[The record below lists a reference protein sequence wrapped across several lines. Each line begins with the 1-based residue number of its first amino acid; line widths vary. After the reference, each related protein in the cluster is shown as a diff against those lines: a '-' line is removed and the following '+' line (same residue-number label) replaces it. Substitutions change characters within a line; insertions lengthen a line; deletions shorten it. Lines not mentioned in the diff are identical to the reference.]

1 MAIDII
7 WKDRKLVNPR
17 KIKLKNI
24 VTEEVIDYEIQD
36 DLENV
41 IEESDTLIN
50 ATTLNIM
57 TTSINEQ
64 MKSFDNFTAEV
75 NESLNNFKTTKES
88 ELNEWKENYKTEFQN
103 ELSNLGSNYLQ
114 VIAVEEYEVE

>member
-41 IEESDTLIN
+41 IEESDTPIN

-57 TTSINEQ
+57 TTSINKQ
-64 MKSFDNFTAEV
+64 MNSFDNFTAEV
-75 NESLNNFKTTKES
+75 NENLNNFKTTKES

>member
-41 IEESDTLIN
+41 IEESDTPIN

-57 TTSINEQ
+57 TKSINEQ
-64 MKSFDNFTAEV
+64 MNSFANFTAEV

>member
-1 MAIDII
+1 MAIDIV

-24 VTEEVIDYEIQD
+24 LTEEVIDYEIQD

-41 IEESDTLIN
+41 IEESDTPIN

-64 MKSFDNFTAEV
+64 MNSFANFTAEV

>member
-1 MAIDII
+1 MAIDIV

-41 IEESDTLIN
+41 IEESDTPIN

-57 TTSINEQ
+57 TTSINKQ
-64 MKSFDNFTAEV
+64 MNSFANFTAEI
-75 NESLNNFKTTKES
+75 NESLNTFKTTKES

-114 VIAVEEYEVE
+114 IIAVEEYEVE

>member
-41 IEESDTLIN
+41 IEESDTPIN

-57 TTSINEQ
+57 TTSINKQ
-64 MKSFDNFTAEV
+64 MNSFDNFTAEV
-75 NESLNNFKTTKES
+75 NENLNNFKTTKES

-114 VIAVEEYEVE
+114 VIAIEEYEVE

>member
-41 IEESDTLIN
+41 IEESDTPIN

-64 MKSFDNFTAEV
+64 MNSFTNFTAEV
-75 NESLNNFKTTKES
+75 NENLNNFKTTKES

-114 VIAVEEYEVE
+114 VIAVEEYTVE

>member
-41 IEESDTLIN
+41 IEESDTPIN

-64 MKSFDNFTAEV
+64 MNSFTNFTAEV
-75 NESLNNFKTTKES
+75 NENLNNFKTTKES

>member
-1 MAIDII
+1 MAIDIV

-41 IEESDTLIN
+41 IEESDTPIN

-57 TTSINEQ
+57 TTSINKQ
-64 MKSFDNFTAEV
+64 MNSFANFAAEV

>member
-17 KIKLKNI
+17 KIKLKNL

-41 IEESDTLIN
+41 IEESDTPIN

-57 TTSINEQ
+57 TTSINKQ
-64 MKSFDNFTAEV
+64 MNSFDNFTAEV
-75 NESLNNFKTTKES
+75 NENLNNFKTTKES
-88 ELNEWKENYKTEFQN
+88 ELNEWKENYKTDFQN

>member
-41 IEESDTLIN
+41 IEESDTPIN

-57 TTSINEQ
+57 TTSINKQ
-64 MKSFDNFTAEV
+64 MNSFTNFTAEV
-75 NESLNNFKTTKES
+75 NENLNNFKTTKES

-114 VIAVEEYEVE
+114 VIAVEEYTVE

>member
-41 IEESDTLIN
+41 IEESDTPIN

-64 MKSFDNFTAEV
+64 MNSFDNFTAEV
-75 NESLNNFKTTKES
+75 NENLNNFKTTKES

-114 VIAVEEYEVE
+114 VIAIEEYEVE

>member
-41 IEESDTLIN
+41 IEESNTPIN

-64 MKSFDNFTAEV
+64 MNSFTNFTAEV
-75 NESLNNFKTTKES
+75 NKSLNNFKTTKES

>member
-41 IEESDTLIN
+41 IEESDTPIN

-57 TTSINEQ
+57 TTSINKQ
-64 MKSFDNFTAEV
+64 MNSFDNFTAEV

>member
-41 IEESDTLIN
+41 IEESDTPIN

-57 TTSINEQ
+57 TTSINKQ
-64 MKSFDNFTAEV
+64 MNSFTNFTAEV

>member
-1 MAIDII
+1 MAIDIV

-41 IEESDTLIN
+41 IEESDTPIN

-64 MKSFDNFTAEV
+64 MNSFANFTAKV

>member
-41 IEESDTLIN
+41 IEESDTPIN

-64 MKSFDNFTAEV
+64 MNSFDNFSAEV
-75 NESLNNFKTTKES
+75 NENLNNFKTTKES

-114 VIAVEEYEVE
+114 VIAIEEYEVE

>member
-1 MAIDII
+1 MAIDIV

-41 IEESDTLIN
+41 IEESDTPIN

-57 TTSINEQ
+57 TTAINEQ
-64 MKSFDNFTAEV
+64 MNSFDNFT
-75 NESLNNFKTTKES
+75 NEINQELNEFKATKEN
-88 ELNEWKENYKTEFQN
+88 ELNEWGENYKTEFQN
-103 ELSNLGSNYLQ
+103 ELSNLSSNYLE
-114 VIAVEEYEVE
+114 VIAVEEYTVE

>member
-1 MAIDII
+1 MAIDIV

-41 IEESDTLIN
+41 IEESDTPIN

-57 TTSINEQ
+57 TTSINKQ
-64 MKSFDNFTAEV
+64 MNSFANFTAEV
-75 NESLNNFKTTKES
+75 NESLNNLKTTKES

>member
-41 IEESDTLIN
+41 IEESDTPIN

-57 TTSINEQ
+57 TTSINKQ
-64 MKSFDNFTAEV
+64 MNSFDNFTAEV
-75 NESLNNFKTTKES
+75 NENLNNFKTTKES
-88 ELNEWKENYKTEFQN
+88 ELNEWKENYKTDFQN

>member
-41 IEESDTLIN
+41 IEESDTPIN

-64 MKSFDNFTAEV
+64 MNSFTNFTAEV

-88 ELNEWKENYKTEFQN
+88 ELNEWKENYKTDFQN

>member
-41 IEESDTLIN
+41 IEESDTPIN

-64 MKSFDNFTAEV
+64 MNSFANFSAEV
-75 NESLNNFKTTKES
+75 NENLNNFKTTKES

-114 VIAVEEYEVE
+114 VIAIEEYEVE

>member
-41 IEESDTLIN
+41 IEESDTPIN